1 MCGIIGYNGKKKV
14 IPILIDGLKS
24 LEYRGYDSAGIA
36 YVKNKTI
43 EMTKEVGR
51 IKELE
56 KIVKDEAAYI
66 GIGHTRW
73 ATHGEPNKTNAHP
86 HKVGSVTLVH
96 NGIIEN
102 YESLKEQL
110 KEKGYHFVS
119 DTDTEVAAGLFDDTL
134 KSSKDTMTALG
145 TIQSLLTGSYAF
157 GILLDQE
164 LDTLYAMK
172 KDSPLIVG
180 VKDDGYFIASDIPAI
195 LGYTKN
201 YILLEDFDIVKIK
214 DQQLTIYHDGKE
226 VKREVHTFAYDGE
239 AAKKDGYPHFMLKEI
254 HEEPHVLEKTIK
266 PFIQQGITSLLQK
279 LPDIS
284 MYQHIDIVACGSAWH
299 AGMIGKSLIEK
310 YGKLPVQCYI
320 ASEYRYQPLFL
331 NEKSLVIFISQSG
344 ETADTLASLKISK
357 EHGAHTLAIVNVAS
371 SSIARAAD
379 DVILTQAG
387 CEIAVATT
395 KAFDAQVAILSLLA
409 FRTAIDK
416 KFLEKNEIEQ
426 ILEDYNRLIK
436 LTEKLIDQPDYEKLA
451 EQIYKKEDIFYL
463 GRQVDYALSL
473 EGSLK
478 LKEISYIHCDAYA
491 AGELKHGTI
500 SLVEQDTPV
509 ITIVTDKNIASK
521 TISNMKEVRARGSY
535 NILITTE
542 MLDFTSDVYQ
552 EKIVLPTLHPIV
564 QPMLTVIPLQLL
576 AYYVALKRGCDI
588 DKPRNLAKSVT
599 VE

>member
-1 MCGIIGYNGKKKV
+1 MCGIIGYNGKEKV

-36 YVKNKTI
+36 YFKNNNI

-56 KIVKDEAAYI
+56 KIIKDEAAYI

-73 ATHGEPNKTNAHP
+73 ATHGKPNKTNAHP
-86 HKVGSVTLVH
+86 HKVGTVTLVH

-102 YESLKEQL
+102 YESLKEELQ
-110 KEKGYHFVS
+110 KKGYHFLS
-119 DTDTEVAAGLFDDTL
+119 DTDTEVAAGMLDDTL
-134 KSSKDTMTALG
+134 KSSKDMIEALS
-145 TIQSLLTGSYAF
+145 TVQSIFTGSYAF

-164 LDTLYAMK
+164 PDTLYAMK
-172 KDSPLIVG
+172 KDSPLIIG
-180 VKDDGYFIASDIPAI
+180 VKEDGYFIASDIPAI
-195 LGYTKN
+195 LNYTKD
-201 YILLEDFDIVKIK
+201 YILLDDFDIVKIK

-226 VKREVHTFAYDGE
+226 IKHEVQTFAYDE
-239 AAKKDGYPHFMLKEI
+239 ETAQKDGYPHYMLKEI
-254 HEEPHVLEKTIK
+254 HEEPRVLEKTIK
-266 PFIQQGITSLLQK
+266 PFLENGTTSLLK
-279 LPDIS
+279 NLPDIS
-284 MYQHIDIVACGSAWH
+284 TYRHIDIVACGSAWH

-310 YGKLPVQCYI
+310 YGKLPVQCHI

-331 NEKSLVIFISQSG
+331 DEKCLVIFISQSG
-344 ETADTLASLKISK
+344 ETADTLASLKIAK

-379 DVILTQAG
+379 EVILTQAG

-416 KFLEKNEIEQ
+416 NEIDSKEIEQ
-426 ILEDYNRLIK
+426 ILEDYERLIK
-436 LTEKLIDQPDYEKLA
+436 LTEKLIEQKDYE
-451 EQIYKKEDIFYL
+451 QIADHIYEKEDIFYL
-463 GRQVDYALSL
+463 GRQIDYALSL

-509 ITIVTDKNIASK
+509 ITIVTDEKIASK

-542 MLDFTSDVYQ
+542 MLDFKSDVYQ
-552 EKIVLPTLHPIV
+552 DKIVLPTVHPMV
-564 QPMLTVIPLQLL
+564 MPMLTVIPLQLL